1 MARALTLSVVAPDR
15 TVFEGQVTSLVAP
28 GVEGYLGVMAG
39 HEPTIAALATGIVEA
54 TDTANQR
61 EHIAIG
67 GGFMEVSGES
77 AIILAEDAR
86 RAREI
91 DLAEEQALLESAR
104 KALRGEESSMTSEQA
119 QKEID
124 RAMTRIK
131 AARLS

>member
-1 MARALTLSVVAPDR
+1 
-15 TVFEGQVTSLVAP
+15 
-28 GVEGYLGVMAG
+28 MAG
-39 HEPTIAALATGIVEA
+39 HEPTIVALATGIVEA
-54 TDTANQR
+54 TDASNQR

-67 GGFMEVSGES
+67 GGFLEVSGES

-86 RAREI
+86 RAHEI

-104 KALRGEESSMTSEQA
+104 RALRGEESSMTIEQA

-131 AARLS
+131 AARLT